1 MRCPS
6 GPVAYRRS
14 RMRDRASES
23 DPAPTTRL
31 WKSVGIG
38 GLAVILVLYLVL
50 ALSSAQRKSITVD
63 ELGHLPSGFYY
74 LKTGDPRYSSL
85 NPPLVNAL
93 SAVPVLFLDLA
104 VEPSP
109 SPASDD
115 PFSFWSAG
123 YHFLTLHRADYLRI
137 YAHARRVP
145 ILIVVGLAVLL
156 FAWARQLAPQ
166 APDAAGLLAAG
177 LVCLSPNVIAQARL
191 VGTDTG
197 TAFFVALALWSF
209 RAMLRRPTAVGALAC
224 GLALGLAQLAKF
236 YALLL
241 YPVMLAVTLGWSRLS
256 PAPRPPLRRLLA
268 AFAGALAVSLL
279 VLNTGYLWHE
289 FGASLSDLSVRSSAL
304 QAWRAT
310 PLGGLPLP
318 LPAAYLRAFDGQL
331 FEVDSALPSF
341 LWGETFQGGRW
352 DYYLAVLAI
361 KTPLPFFLSFGLAL
375 TLSLTRSRLPARELL
390 LLAGYPLLL
399 FLLLSLSDQRQLGAR
414 ALLSAVPLVQL
425 WAATTIARSWPK
437 RWPLCL
443 ASAALAWT
451 AVDALRIHPDYLAY
465 FNSFAGGVEHGY
477 LYASDA
483 NVDIGQDLAQLADYL
498 EAEGVDQIQLLYFGS
513 VDPALYGIEYEVPQG
528 ALRPGLLAVSV
539 SLYRMAY
546 PMFDHGV
553 LRIVGPVSAPGE
565 PVASI
570 GGSIHVYRIPR

>member
-1 MRCPS
+1 
-6 GPVAYRRS
+6 
-14 RMRDRASES
+14 MRDRASES
-23 DPAPTTRL
+23 DPARL
-31 WKSVGIG
+31 WKSIGIG
-38 GLAVILVLYLVL
+38 GLVVIGTLYLAL

-85 NPPLVNAL
+85 NPPLIDVL

-104 VEPSP
+104 VDPSP
-109 SPASDD
+109 PPASDD

-123 YHFLTLHRADYLRI
+123 YHFMMLHRADYLRV
-137 YAHARRVP
+137 YAHARWIP

-156 FAWARQLAPQ
+156 FAWARELAPQ

-209 RAMLRRPTAVGALAC
+209 RGMLRRPTCVRALAC

-241 YPVMLAVTLGWSRLS
+241 YPVMLGVTFGWYLLS
-256 PAPRPPLRRLLA
+256 PAARPPLRRLLA
-268 AFAGALAVSLL
+268 SLAGALCVSLL

-289 FGASLSDLSVRSSAL
+289 FGASLSDLSLRSSAL
-304 QAWRAT
+304 QAWRST

-318 LPAAYLRAFDGQL
+318 LPAAYVRAFDGQL

-341 LWGETFQGGRW
+341 LLGETFEGGRW

-361 KTPLPFFLSFGLAL
+361 KTPLPLFLTFGLAL
-375 TLSLTRSRLPARELL
+375 AFCLARPRLPARELL

-399 FLLLSLSDQRQLGAR
+399 FLVLSLSDQRQLGAR

-425 WAATTIARSWPK
+425 WVATTLARSWPK

-443 ASAALAWT
+443 AGAALAWT
-451 AVDALRIHPDYLAY
+451 TVDALRIHPDYLAY
-465 FNSFAGGVEHGY
+465 FNPLVGGSERGY

-483 NVDIGQDLAQLADYL
+483 NVDIGQDLVQLADYL
-498 EAEGVDQIQLLYFGS
+498 HAEGIDSVQLLYFGS
-513 VDPALYGIEYEVPQG
+513 VDPALYGIDYEVPTG
-528 ALRPGLLAVSV
+528 AFRPGLLAVSV
-539 SLYRMAY
+539 TLYRMAY

-553 LRIVGPVSAPGE
+553 LRIVGPVSAPGT
-565 PVASI
+565 PLASI
-570 GGSIHVYRIPR
+570 GGSIHVYRIAR